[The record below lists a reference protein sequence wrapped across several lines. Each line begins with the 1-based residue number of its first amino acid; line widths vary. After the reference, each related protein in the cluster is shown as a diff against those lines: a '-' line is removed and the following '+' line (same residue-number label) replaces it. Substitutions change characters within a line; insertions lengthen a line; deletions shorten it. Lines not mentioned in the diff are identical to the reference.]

1 MWYPV
6 APVAQSRGE
15 VFARMLHQIDYLIR
29 LSRRIRHKLHQGG
42 ISRGVAYQETL
53 YFAPIIQGFHRTRVA
68 EEGFEQVRYRDWSA
82 ERPRTPRQVEQFE
95 ALESAAQVLAD
106 AMISGLQAQRDLSRA
121 LQPHEGPAQQA
132 PTRTVP

>member
-1 MWYPV
+1 VVPV

-53 YFAPIIQGFHRTRVA
+53 YFAPIIQGFHQPAAFLRLAGRGRVVCHECTLSAGTRDELA
-68 EEGFEQVRYRDWSA
+68 GGELATRDWGLCSSVGV
-82 ERPRTPRQVEQFE
+82 PVSVEGRLW
-95 ALESAAQVLAD
+95 AS
-106 AMISGLQAQRDLSRA
+106 
-121 LQPHEGPAQQA
+121 
-132 PTRTVP
+132 